1 MIAEG
6 RIALNGVTVD
16 TPATLLSTLDG
27 VTVDGDP
34 VAPPEPTRLFLY
46 HKPTGLLVTEHD
58 PAGRPTIYDR
68 LPDAC
73 RAWCR
78 WGGSTSI
85 RRACCS

>member
-58 PAGRPTIYDR
+58 PPGGRPSTTAC
-68 LPDAC
+68 PMAC